1 MTPLTLDDIYRLQLP
16 GDPDLSP
23 DGSRVAYV
31 LTSQDSVL
39 DSAAHA
45 IYVVATAGGR
55 PRRLTNGPA
64 DTAPRWSP
72 DGTTLAFLRAGQ
84 LHLIAADGGEA
95 RPLTT
100 GQTRPGGAGV
110 AAWCPDGTRI
120 AFSAADSVR
129 DPAAPVVVDE
139 GYWKADGVGLIG
151 AARNQIFVVDVA
163 DGRVEQLTDGADDC
177 TAPVWSPDGTRLAF
191 VGRSGP
197 GLEYLGVSAPY
208 VLDLRLEV
216 ETGRIPV
223 TPQRI
228 GTGTLLAGAL
238 CWYPDASALLVT
250 GRTSLSVGHLNLLH
264 QSVAEPAAPP
274 KLLAADQDRNVMPG
288 APGYPG
294 ALAQFHGDDIIYAVR
309 DHGTS
314 RLRRLPAGSDTAH
327 YLDLPP
333 RLAISGA
340 KVASAAGVVA
350 FVYSDETTFAEVGV
364 MDLGS
369 GEFTRLTEHTA
380 TVGIKPLVYQDR
392 NFTISDGTTVPGFVL
407 RDPAAPIGGPLLVDV
422 HGGPHNAWSP
432 QADAIHLYHHELVA
446 RGWTILLLNI
456 RGSDGYGE
464 SHYLAAL
471 GAWGKADERDVLEPV
486 ATLVDEGL
494 VDPERVALTGYSYG
508 GFMSCWL
515 SARSELFAAVVA
527 GGVVTDLR
535 SMAGTSDEGRAIA
548 EFEVGGGDRI
558 AGSSPLAYVDAV
570 RAPTLILHGAA
581 DERCPPGQ
589 AEQWFQA
596 LKSRGVV
603 VRMVLYPE
611 ASHLFIL
618 NGRPS
623 HRVDYSRRLVDWVTA
638 HTGHSRSEPTDD

>member
-16 GDPDLSP
+16 GDPDISP
-23 DGSRVAYV
+23 
-31 LTSQDSVL
+31 
-39 DSAAHA
+39 
-45 IYVVATAGGR
+45 
-55 PRRLTNGPA
+55 
-64 DTAPRWSP
+64 
-72 DGTTLAFLRAGQ
+72 
-84 LHLIAADGGEA
+84 DGGEA

-110 AAWCPDGTRI
+110 AAWSPDGTRI
-120 AFSAADSVR
+120 AFSAVDRVR

-139 GYWKADGVGLIG
+139 AYWKADGVGLVG

-163 DGRVEQLTDGADDC
+163 DGRVEQLTDGTDDC
-177 TAPVWSPDGTRLAF
+177 TAPDWSPDGTRLAF

-208 VLDLRLEV
+208 VLDLRLEL
-216 ETGRIPV
+216 EPGRIPL

-250 GRTSLSVGHLNLLH
+250 GRTSLSVGHLNLLR

-274 KLLAADQDRNVMPG
+274 ELLGADQDRNVMPG

-294 ALAQFHGDDIIYAVR
+294 ALAQFHGEDIIYAVR

-314 RLRRLPAGSDTAH
+314 RLCRLPAGSDTAH
-327 YLDLPP
+327 YLDLPS
-333 RLAISGA
+333 RLGVSGA
-340 KVASAAGVVA
+340 KVAAAADVVV
-350 FVYSDETTFAEVGV
+350 FVYSDETAFGEVGV

-369 GEFTRLTEHTA
+369 GKFTRLTEHTA
-380 TVGIKPLVYQDR
+380 TADIKPLVYQDR
-392 NFTISDGTTVPGFVL
+392 NFTVSDGTTVPGFVL
-407 RDPAAPIGGPLLVDV
+407 RDPAAPAGGPLLVDV

-486 ATLVDEGL
+486 AALVDEGL
-494 VDPERVALTGYSYG
+494 VDPVRVALTGYSYG
-508 GFMSCWL
+508 GFLSCWL

-527 GGVVTDLR
+527 GGVVTDLP

-558 AGSSPLAYVDAV
+558 ARSSPLAYVDAV

-618 NGRPS
+618 NGRPFAP
-623 HRVDYSRRLVDWVTA
+623 RRLLPPTRGLGDSPHRQPPIGA
-638 HTGHSRSEPTDD
+638 HR